1 MYTFYPHIASLY
13 SSASFAWLLFSLL
26 TCAVMTL
33 ISYPTFLNE
42 CVSVLFS
49 KITRRYS
56 DTTRLTP
63 IVFSHLF
70 LVGSFA
76 LCLWLCMYSAGGL
89 HWLQFVLF
97 AALIALWLLARFLV
111 SRFIGYVFSIQ
122 HEAQAI
128 QEDSLSLL
136 MLVSLLFYVPC
147 CLTPLLPL
155 QPILPQLAAGIIVL
169 YIIALTGK
177 MTVSYARSVKSLF
190 YIALYIM
197 TLEIIPMAFLYGM
210 AARISLIV

>member
-1 MYTFYPHIASLY
+1 
-13 SSASFAWLLFSLL
+13 
-26 TCAVMTL
+26 MTL

-56 DTTRLTP
+56 DTTRITP

-76 LCLWLCMYSAGGL
+76 LCLWLCMYSSGAL

-111 SRFIGYVFSIQ
+111 SRFVGYVFSIH

-136 MLVSLLFYVPC
+136 MLVALLFYVPC
-147 CLTPLLPL
+147 CLAPLLPMQSL
-155 QPILPQLAAGIIVL
+155 LPRLAAGIIVL

-177 MTVSYARSVKSLF
+177 MTVSYARSFKSLF
-190 YIALYIM
+190 YIALYIL
-197 TLEIIPMAFLYGM
+197 TLEIIPVAFLYGI